1 MKNFDELLKLAK
13 EKGPKRVSVIAAHDE
28 VIIEALKVAHKE
40 GIVEPILIGDEE
52 KIKKIAGDI
61 DWEIIHEPSEK
72 EAALKGVSLVSSGK
86 SDMVLKGKLPTSVF
100 LKAVLDK
107 EVGLRTGR
115 LLSHIV
121 VLEIEKYHKLLFI
134 TDGGMNIR
142 SGLKE
147 KIDITN
153 NAIELCH
160 KLGIEKPKVGLLAAI
175 EVLNPDMPE
184 TEDASVIAKMAQR
197 GQIKGAIVDGPL
209 AMDLM
214 VDKDS
219 CKKKGVES
227 PVCGDV
233 DIIVVP
239 EIVTGNGIAKG
250 LLYLANTKAAGIVMG
265 AASPVVMLSRSDS
278 EETKLYSLALGVV
291 ASD

>member
-1 MKNFDELLKLAK
+1 MKNFEELLKLAK
-13 EKGPKRVSVIAAHDE
+13 EKGPKKVSVIAAHDE

-61 DWEIIHEPSEK
+61 DWEIIHETSEK

-115 LLSHIV
+115 LLSHVV

-142 SGLKE
+142 PGLKE

-153 NAIELCH
+153 NAIGLCH

-233 DIIVVP
+233 DVIVVP
-239 EIVTGNGIAKG
+239 EIAAGNGIAKG

-265 AASPVVMLSRSDS
+265 ASAPVVMLSRSDS